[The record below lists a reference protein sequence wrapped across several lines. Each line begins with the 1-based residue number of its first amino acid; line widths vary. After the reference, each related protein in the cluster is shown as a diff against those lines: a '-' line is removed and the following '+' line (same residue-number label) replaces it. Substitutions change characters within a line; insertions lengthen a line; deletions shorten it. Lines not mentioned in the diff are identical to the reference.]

1 MRYCEPA
8 MTLRSRV
15 GDLRRRFLCN
25 AHKRSVPIEGVGP
38 VVSIC
43 FDDFPRT
50 AYTTG
55 GSILKCFGV
64 RGTYYAAPG
73 LMNTSNALGDQLCSK
88 DIESLLADGHELG
101 SHTFSHTS
109 CRRVSRIAFEED
121 ALRGQDALQRMT
133 RHQVDS
139 FSYPYGHVSL
149 DLKKGLGRQMA
160 SCRSIYGGINA
171 PLADLNLLLANS
183 LYGDLDQYPAAE
195 ALLYETKRQR
205 GWIIFYTHDVRREPS
220 AFGCTPELLDNV
232 IAHALGIGLP
242 ILPVGEV
249 VKLAMNA
256 AMPSLVQAK

>member
-1 MRYCEPA
+1 
-8 MTLRSRV
+8 MTLRSRI

-25 AHKRSVPIEGVGP
+25 THKRSVPIDHAAP
-38 VVSIC
+38 VVSFS

-55 GSILKCFGV
+55 GSILKSFGV

-101 SHTFSHTS
+101 SHTFGHTS
-109 CRRVSRIAFEED
+109 CRRVSRTAFEQD

-133 RHQVDS
+133 GHDVDS

-149 DLKKGLGRQMA
+149 NLKKSLGRQMA

-171 PLADLNLLLANS
+171 PSADMNLLLANS
-183 LYGDLDQYPAAE
+183 LYGGLDQYPAAE
-195 ALLYETKRQR
+195 ALLHEAKRQR

-220 AFGCTPELLDNV
+220 AFGCTPELLDKV
-232 IAHALGIGLP
+232 VAHVLEIGLP
-242 ILPVGEV
+242 IVPVGEV

-256 AMPSLVQAK
+256 AMPSFARAK